1 MLKGKFAVLSLAAAG
16 LLCLQ
21 IAGVNTVNSGIVDPC
36 NSTASAAAGAIVACP
51 QGDGT
56 TLASVGSTISVTV
69 KDNTN
74 APVPGVPA
82 ADFWLIGCSNGLV
95 LCGGS
100 ASIDA
105 TAATDLL
112 GQTTI
117 NGDIAAG
124 GCDAGVKVVVQGI
137 VIGGGACP
145 VICLAI
151 TVRSPDLII
160 DAGNIVTSNDFAKFG
175 TLYPYPGVSAGGNVH
190 VYGPGICAVIVG
202 GGAPPAADVNSAKVD
217 YVSPFLAVNLADF
230 AFFGS
235 HYTHKC

>member
-1 MLKGKFAVLSLAAAG
+1 MLKGKFAVLSLAAGA

-21 IAGVNTVNSGIVDPC
+21 VASVNTVNSGIVDPC
-36 NSTASAAAGAIVACP
+36 NSTASAAAGTIVACP
-51 QGDGT
+51 QSDGT
-56 TLASVGSTISVTV
+56 TLSSAGSTISVTV

-74 APVPGVPA
+74 AAVPGIPA
-82 ADFWLIGCSNGLV
+82 ADFWLIGCANGLV

-105 TAATDLL
+105 TAATNSL

-117 NGDIAAG
+117 AGDIAAG

-151 TVRSPDLII
+151 IVRSFDLLGPGNTPPDLKV
-160 DAGNIVTSNDFAKFG
+160 NFTDFTKFG
-175 TLYPYPGVSAGGNVH
+175 TLYPFPGGGH
-190 VYGPGICAVIVG
+190 VYGPGACG
-202 GGAPPAADVNSAKVD
+202 GSALIDFVAPFGTVTLV
-217 YVSPFLAVNLADF
+217 DF
-230 AFFGS
+230 AAFGS
-235 HYTHKC
+235 HYNHQC